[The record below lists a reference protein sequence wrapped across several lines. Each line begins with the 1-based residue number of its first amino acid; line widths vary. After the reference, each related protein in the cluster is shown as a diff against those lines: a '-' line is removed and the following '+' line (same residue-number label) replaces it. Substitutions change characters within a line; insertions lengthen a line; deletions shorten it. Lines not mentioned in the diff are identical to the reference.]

1 MKLNVTTARIHGL
14 NDEPY
19 WFEHRLFYAW
29 AITFSDCLYHN
40 LFNLD
45 YIKVGD
51 TEKKDEKA
59 AKAFCQILKE
69 NFKKANIEDESKVA
83 ILYTSD
89 FKVLAI
95 AHIEK
100 DFSISSINDLKNFC
114 WIDVRQQFTAKS
126 FEELCLFIT
135 NLSVY

>member
-45 YIKVGD
+45 CIKVGD
-51 TEKKDEKA
+51 IEEKDEKA
-59 AKAFCQILKE
+59 AKAFCQTLKE

-83 ILYTSD
+83 ILYTND

-95 AHIEK
+95 AHIEGN
-100 DFSISSINDLKNFC
+100 FNISSISDLKKFF
-114 WIDVRQQFTAKS
+114 WIDVRQKFALKS
-126 FEELCLFIT
+126 FEQLYLFISY
-135 NLSVY
+135 LAVH